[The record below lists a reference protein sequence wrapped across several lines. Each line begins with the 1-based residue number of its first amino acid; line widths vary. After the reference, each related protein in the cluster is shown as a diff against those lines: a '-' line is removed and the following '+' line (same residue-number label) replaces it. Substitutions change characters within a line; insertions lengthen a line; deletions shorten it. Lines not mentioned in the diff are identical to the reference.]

1 VTLSALGRDTWGVR
15 RLALPARLLVAVL
28 LLVAALGALGC
39 GSSDDTEGGG
49 RQDGGVSTVAAG
61 TPGEG
66 KSLRYAV
73 VGDSNSNGE
82 AAGPDGAA
90 DPEGVAWPAVLARK
104 LTEDGVAVDLVANPA
119 ITGAT
124 IEQATA
130 EELPAF
136 KAARPDVA
144 TLMIGNNDWV
154 AQLTPADF
162 RAQFK
167 ALLAEVVETTGG
179 PERVITVGTTAF
191 YVTEQ
196 GKGYADGRDEAGV
209 KEFNTIVRDES
220 EAAGVAFVDVFDL
233 SEAMTDPALVA
244 PDGLHASARELGLWA
259 DRIAEVARERWGDLK
274 P

>member
-1 VTLSALGRDTWGVR
+1 MDTWRVR

-39 GSSDDTEGGG
+39 GSSDDSDAGA
-49 RQDGGVSTVAAG
+49 RQDGGGSTVAAG

-66 KSLRYAV
+66 EGKGLRYAV

-82 AAGPDGAA
+82 AAGPDGGA
-90 DPEGVAWPAVLARK
+90 DPEGVAWPAQLARK
-104 LTEDGVAVDLVANPA
+104 LSEDGVAVDLVANPA

-130 EELPAF
+130 EELPVF

-154 AQLTPADF
+154 AQITPEDF

-179 PERVITVGTTAF
+179 AERVITVGTTAF

-196 GKGYADGRDEAGV
+196 GKGYADGRDAAAEV
-209 KEFNTIVRDES
+209 KAFNTIVRDES
-220 EAAGVAFVDVFDL
+220 KAAGVAFVDVFDL
-233 SEAMTDPALVA
+233 TEAMTDPALVA

-259 DRIAEVARERWGDLK
+259 DRIAEVARERWGDLR

>member
-1 VTLSALGRDTWGVR
+1 LGGAPPRSARPTPG
-15 RLALPARLLVAVL
+15 
-28 LLVAALGALGC
+28 
-39 GSSDDTEGGG
+39 GSRQAGGG
-49 RQDGGVSTVAAG
+49 STVAAG

-82 AAGPDGAA
+82 AAGPDGGA
-90 DPEGVAWPAVLARK
+90 DPEGVAWPAQLARK
-104 LTEDGVAVDLVANPA
+104 LREDGVAVDLVANLA

-124 IEQATA
+124 IEQTTA

-136 KAARPDVA
+136 
-144 TLMIGNNDWV
+144 M
-154 AQLTPADF
+154 
-162 RAQFK
+162 
-167 ALLAEVVETTGG
+167 ALLTEVVETTGG

-196 GKGYADGRDEAGV
+196 GKGYADGRDAEAEV
-209 KEFNTIVRDES
+209 KAFNTIVRDES

-233 SEAMTDPALVA
+233 SEAMSDPSLVA

-259 DRIAEVARERWGDLK
+259 DRIAEVARERWADLQ

>member
-1 VTLSALGRDTWGVR
+1 MVPKLDTRGVR

-39 GSSDDTEGGG
+39 GSSDDSEGGG

-90 DPEGVAWPAVLARK
+90 DPEGVAWPAQLARK
-104 LTEDGVAVDLVANPA
+104 LTADGVAVDLVANPA

-130 EELPAF
+130 EELAPF

-154 AQLTPADF
+154 AQKTPEDF

-167 ALLAEVVETTGG
+167 ALLAEVVKTTGG
-179 PERVITVGTTAF
+179 PSA
-191 YVTEQ
+191 
-196 GKGYADGRDEAGV
+196 
-209 KEFNTIVRDES
+209 S
-220 EAAGVAFVDVFDL
+220 
-233 SEAMTDPALVA
+233 SP
-244 PDGLHASARELGLWA
+244 SARPPSTSPS
-259 DRIAEVARERWGDLK
+259 RARATPTGATPRPRSRSSTPSCATRARPPTW
-274 P
+274 PSSTSSTSPRP

>member
-1 VTLSALGRDTWGVR
+1 MRH
-15 RLALPARLLVAVL
+15 LALPARLLVAVL
-28 LLVAALGALGC
+28 LLVSALGALGC
-39 GSSDDTEGGG
+39 GSSDETEEGGG
-49 RQDGGVSTVAAG
+49 QGGGVSTVAPG

-154 AQLTPADF
+154 AQKTPEDF

-196 GKGYADGRDEAGV
+196 GKGYADGRDEGGV
-209 KEFNTIVRDES
+209 KEFNTIVREVS

-259 DRIAEVARERWGDLK
+259 DRIAEVARERWGDLQ